1 MQDPVTVS
9 LEWRAAGQCVGQ
21 SIGNHAGFTT
31 ITAITRLAM
40 LTATALRPMTGI
52 GGKIAGLAHGILGC
66 G

>member
-9 LEWRAAGQCVGQ
+9 LEWSAAGQCVG
-21 SIGNHAGFTT
+21 HRAGFTT

-40 LTATALRPMTGI
+40 LTATALWPMTGI